1 MTGPGLPRLP
11 ESDAHDGAG
20 RDVPLVELV
29 DRLLETGVCISG
41 DVLVSVAGIDLVQ
54 LGLRAVLE
62 GVRGAPPTSID
73 VSTAEITAPSTFAEV
88 PPVPPSTHSAG
99 GGRCPSRSPSVAPI
113 AAGRAMQP
121 SRPAA
126 TSEVQ
131 RIGLDP
137 DDVENGLAQLVLT
150 LVELVRQVLERQAI
164 RRVENASLSDVEVER
179 LGVALSRLDER
190 MGDLKRHFRFS
201 DEDLSLRLEGLRDV
215 G

>member
-1 MTGPGLPRLP
+1 MTGSGHPQLP
-11 ESDAHDGAG
+11 EAGVYDGAG

-41 DVLVSVAGIDLVQ
+41 DVLVSVAGIDLIQ

-62 GVRGAPPTSID
+62 GVQGAPAPSIG
-73 VSTAEITAPSTFAEV
+73 VSTAEVTAPSTFADV
-88 PPVPPSTHSAG
+88 PPVLPSTHSAAG
-99 GGRCPSRSPSVAPI
+99 GQGPSRCPSVAPF
-113 AAGRAMQP
+113 ADGLARRP
-121 SRPAA
+121 PRPAA

-131 RIGLDP
+131 RIGRDP

-164 RRVENASLSDVEVER
+164 RRVESDSLSDDEVER
-179 LGVALSRLDER
+179 LGIALSRLDER
-190 MGDLKRHFRFS
+190 MDDLKRHFRFS
-201 DEDLSLRLEGLRDV
+201 DEDLSLRLGGLRDV